1 MEISRLSGFDD
12 LGLVPELGRAIAD
25 QGYTEPTPIQAQAI
39 PLVMAGRDVMGG
51 AQTGTGKTASFTL
64 PILNRLARHA
74 NTSTSPARHQIRAL
88 ILTPTRELTAQV
100 HESVQTYG
108 KYLPLRSAVVYG
120 GIDIRPQI
128 MELRRGIEILVAT
141 PGRLLDHIQQK
152 SLNLGQVEF
161 FVLDEADRMLDMG
174 FIPDVRR
181 IISLLP
187 AQRQN
192 LLFSATFSEDIKKLA
207 DSFMRN
213 PVLVEVARR
222 NATNESV
229 THRIYPVA
237 RERKRD
243 LLAHLVRSR
252 DMKQVLVF
260 TSTRLGAN
268 RLAYQLQH
276 EGLSATA
283 IHGDKSQLERQQAL
297 EEFKTGKVAVLVATD
312 VAARGLDIED
322 LPLVINFELP
332 GQPEDYVHRIGRTG
346 RAGATGEAISLV
358 SPDEEERLEAI
369 ERMIKLRI
377 ERELVSGFGLD
388 PRDAGGML
396 KSPQERDRGRERRE
410 RDPRAAAPAVAR
422 EQREPQRDRSPRSGA
437 GYAAGSR
444 RAPAAPADPIFSRP
458 YEPAVR
464 SAAAGSAAASSSSS
478 TGGAVGGGSARPAA
492 RSGGAVAALLGGVPT
507 LRK

>member
-39 PLVMAGRDVMGG
+39 PLVLAGRDVMGG

-229 THRIYPVA
+229 THRIHPVA

-396 KSPQERDRGRERRE
+396 KSPQERDRARQRRE
-410 RDPRAAAPAVAR
+410 RDPRSAAPALAR
-422 EQREPQRDRSPRSGA
+422 EQRERSPRAGGGHAGA
-437 GYAAGSR
+437 AR
-444 RAPAAPADPIFSRP
+444 RAPPVPADPIFSRP

-464 SAAAGSAAASSSSS
+464 SDAAGAAGVAGTVG
-478 TGGAVGGGSARPAA
+478 TGGAVGAGARPALRPA
-492 RSGGAVAALLGGVPT
+492 VRPAGAVAALLGGVPT